1 MTFGAALQKQKQS
14 NPTEELIDEHLTSR
28 LELAY
33 GFKRQ
38 GKLHDSME
46 IYLEVL
52 RSDTLADSLI
62 EKHVVMRLN
71 CHRNLGEVFESLL
84 GYEQAKHHYT

>member
-1 MTFGAALQKQKQS
+1 MTFGAALQKQKQA
-14 NPTEELIDEHLTSR
+14 NPTEELVDEHLNAR
-28 LELAY
+28 LELAF
-33 GFKRQ
+33 GHKRQ
-38 GKLHDSME
+38 AKLHESME

-71 CHRNLGEVFESLL
+71 CHKNLGEVFESL
-84 GYEQAKHHYT
+84 GGFE